1 MRKVLIAVVVV
12 VAVLAIVGLWF
23 GGQQGMLPWQPE
35 PTRIPITPFAD
46 LPSTTGTTGT
56 PTP

>member
-1 MRKVLIAVVVV
+1 MRNVVIGIVVV
-12 VAVLAIVGLWF
+12 VAILAIIGVWF

-46 LPSTTGTTGT
+46 LPTSIATQT
-56 PTP
+56 P

>member
-12 VAVLAIVGLWF
+12 VVVLAIVGLWY

-35 PTRIPITPFAD
+35 PTRIPITPFAN
-46 LPSTTGTTGT
+46 LPGTTGT

>member
-1 MRKVLIAVVVV
+1 MRNVVIGILVV
-12 VAVLAIVGLWF
+12 MAILAIIGVWF

-35 PTRIPITPFAD
+35 PTRIPVTPFAD
-46 LPSTTGTTGT
+46 LPGNLAT

>member
-1 MRKVLIAVVVV
+1 MRNVVIGIVVV
-12 VAVLAIVGLWF
+12 VAVVAVIGVWF

-35 PTRIPITPFAD
+35 PTRIPVTPFAD
-46 LPSTTGTTGT
+46 LPASIAT